1 MAAELKTYIFV
12 YIALVGVFGLLYTR
26 KQPKTYWT
34 SFPWFLIVVGIQD
47 GLGLLI
53 NKTLA
58 VAYPKLNFYY
68 YQLFV
73 IPFQVLYYFWLINR
87 NIITN
92 KRIYY
97 IGSGVFILSVVIECF
112 SSFKLQD
119 YYFSSFSYMI
129 ANILM
134 LVHIMRYFYQLS
146 KSDRILFFYKERM
159 FWVSLGLLIFW
170 LGSLPFFGIF
180 DYLFINYQT
189 IGTIYY
195 KVVIIFNYLMCTC
208 FLISFIWAAKEK

>member
-1 MAAELKTYIFV
+1 M
-12 YIALVGVFGLLYTR
+12 LYTR

-34 SFPWFLIVVGIQD
+34 TFPWFLIFVGILD
-47 GLGLLI
+47 GLGLLM
-53 NKTLA
+53 NKTLE
-58 VAYPKLNFYY
+58 VSYPKLNLYY

-73 IPFQVLYYFWLINR
+73 IPFHVIYYFWIINK

-92 KRIYY
+92 RRLYY
-97 IGSGVFILSVVIECF
+97 IGSGVFILSVIIECF
-112 SSFKLQD
+112 TLVNLTG
-119 YYFSSFSYMI
+119 YFFNSFSYMV

-134 LVHIMRYFYQLS
+134 LAHIMRYFYQLS

-180 DYLFINYQT
+180 NYLFNNYQA
-189 IGTIYY
+189 IGSFYY
-195 KVVIIFNYLMCTC
+195 KVVLIFNYIMYTC
-208 FLISFIWAAKEK
+208 FLISFIWAVKEK